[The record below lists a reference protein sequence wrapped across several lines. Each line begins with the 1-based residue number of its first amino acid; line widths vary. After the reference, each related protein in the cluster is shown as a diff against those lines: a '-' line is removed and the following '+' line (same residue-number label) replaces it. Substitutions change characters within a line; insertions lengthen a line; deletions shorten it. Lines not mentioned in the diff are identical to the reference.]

1 MNPKTEQN
9 YSTVDLK
16 APLYVIPDIFK
27 TKVTFTPSREMHQ
40 VACAT
45 LLTSAD
51 GELPV
56 LRLRFRGHAHSRAL
70 PARLW
75 LLRRRSSERCGE
87 GDVVKRSVVNQVR
100 RRGGEQEGGRE
111 SGVEG

>member
-1 MNPKTEQN
+1 
-9 YSTVDLK
+9 
-16 APLYVIPDIFK
+16 
-27 TKVTFTPSREMHQ
+27 MHQ
-40 VACAT
+40 VVCAT

-51 GELPV
+51 RELAV
-56 LRLRFRGHAHSRAL
+56 LRLRFRGHAQSSRTAPT
-70 PARLW
+70 PAAAQ
-75 LLRRRSSERCGE
+75 LREVRE